1 MPSNEWLL
9 ITVGAVLVNNIVLSR
24 ILGICPFLG
33 VSKKIKTALG
43 MAGAV
48 IFVMGIASFATSVL
62 YHLMLSAKINIRIG
76 SFQIQNLD
84 IAFTKILVFIVVIA
98 GLVQIVEILLQ
109 KFSPALYGALGIY
122 LPLITTNCAVL
133 GAAEL
138 NAASGRHSR
147 FDRLRH
153 LLRHRFRACPDPV
166 CKHSRTSGAFPH
178 PEDVSGDGD
187 CADHCRNPGA
197 GVHGIF
203 RSGQIN
209 LKRWCLWK
217 VYWLPSVRLP

>member
-48 IFVMGIASFATSVL
+48 IFVMGIATFATSVL
-62 YHLMLSAKINIRIG
+62 YHLMLSAKISVRIG

-84 IAFTKILVFIVVIA
+84 IAFTKILIFIVVIA

-109 KFSPALYGALGIY
+109 KFSPALYSALGIY

-138 NAASGRHSR
+138 NAASGRGILASTVYGICSGIGFGLALILFASIRERLELSR
-147 FDRLRH
+147 IPKMFQGTAIALITAGI
-153 LLRHRFRACPDPV
+153 LALAFMGF
-166 CKHSRTSGAFPH
+166 SGL
-178 PEDVSGDGD
+178 V
-187 CADHCRNPGA
+187 
-197 GVHGIF
+197 
-203 RSGQIN
+203 
-209 LKRWCLWK
+209 K
-217 VYWLPSVRLP
+217 

>member
-62 YHLMLSAKINIRIG
+62 YHLMLSAKISVRIG

-84 IAFTKILVFIVVIA
+84 IAFTKILIFIVVIA
-98 GLVQIVEILLQ
+98 GLVRIVEILLQ
-109 KFSPALYGALGIY
+109 KFSPALYSALGIY

-138 NAASGRHSR
+138 NAASGRGILASTVYGICSGIGFGLALILFASIRERLELSR
-147 FDRLRH
+147 IPKMFQGTAIALITAGI
-153 LLRHRFRACPDPV
+153 LALAFMGF
-166 CKHSRTSGAFPH
+166 SGL
-178 PEDVSGDGD
+178 V
-187 CADHCRNPGA
+187 
-197 GVHGIF
+197 
-203 RSGQIN
+203 
-209 LKRWCLWK
+209 K
-217 VYWLPSVRLP
+217 

>member
-62 YHLMLSAKINIRIG
+62 YHLMLSAKISVRIG

-84 IAFTKILVFIVVIA
+84 IAFTKILIFIVVIA

-109 KFSPALYGALGIY
+109 KFSPTLYSALGIY

-138 NAASGRHSR
+138 NAASGRGILASTVYGICSGIGFGLALILFASIRERLELSR
-147 FDRLRH
+147 IPKMFQGTAIALITAGI
-153 LLRHRFRACPDPV
+153 LALAFMGF
-166 CKHSRTSGAFPH
+166 SGL
-178 PEDVSGDGD
+178 V
-187 CADHCRNPGA
+187 
-197 GVHGIF
+197 
-203 RSGQIN
+203 
-209 LKRWCLWK
+209 K
-217 VYWLPSVRLP
+217 

>member
-62 YHLMLSAKINIRIG
+62 YHLMLSAKISVRIG

-84 IAFTKILVFIVVIA
+84 IAFTKILIFIVVIA

-109 KFSPALYGALGIY
+109 KFSPALYSALGIY

-138 NAASGRHSR
+138 NVASGRGILASTVYGICSGIGFGLALILFASIRERLELSR
-147 FDRLRH
+147 IPKMFQGTAIALITAGI
-153 LLRHRFRACPDPV
+153 LALAFMGF
-166 CKHSRTSGAFPH
+166 SGL
-178 PEDVSGDGD
+178 V
-187 CADHCRNPGA
+187 
-197 GVHGIF
+197 
-203 RSGQIN
+203 
-209 LKRWCLWK
+209 K
-217 VYWLPSVRLP
+217 

>member
-138 NAASGRHSR
+138 NAASGRGILASTVYGICSGIGFGLALILFASIRERLELSR
-147 FDRLRH
+147 IPKMFQGTAIALITAGI
-153 LLRHRFRACPDPV
+153 LALAFMGF
-166 CKHSRTSGAFPH
+166 SGL
-178 PEDVSGDGD
+178 V
-187 CADHCRNPGA
+187 
-197 GVHGIF
+197 
-203 RSGQIN
+203 
-209 LKRWCLWK
+209 K
-217 VYWLPSVRLP
+217 

>member
-48 IFVMGIASFATSVL
+48 IFVMGIASFATAVL
-62 YHLMLSAKINIRIG
+62 YHLMLSAKISIRIG
-76 SFQIQNLD
+76 SLQIQDLD
-84 IAFTKILVFIVVIA
+84 LAFTKILIFIVVIA

-138 NAASGRHSR
+138 NAASGRSILASTVYGICSGVGFGLALILFASIRERLELSR
-147 FDRLRH
+147 IPKMFQGTAIALITAGI
-153 LLRHRFRACPDPV
+153 LALAFMGF
-166 CKHSRTSGAFPH
+166 SGL
-178 PEDVSGDGD
+178 V
-187 CADHCRNPGA
+187 
-197 GVHGIF
+197 
-203 RSGQIN
+203 
-209 LKRWCLWK
+209 K
-217 VYWLPSVRLP
+217 

>member
-138 NAASGRHSR
+138 NAASGRGILASTVYGICSGIGFGLALILFASIRERLELSR
-147 FDRLRH
+147 IPKMFQGAAIALITAGI
-153 LLRHRFRACPDPV
+153 LALAFMGF
-166 CKHSRTSGAFPH
+166 SGL
-178 PEDVSGDGD
+178 V
-187 CADHCRNPGA
+187 
-197 GVHGIF
+197 
-203 RSGQIN
+203 
-209 LKRWCLWK
+209 K
-217 VYWLPSVRLP
+217 